1 LWILDQFGH
10 FDEVDVGRSW
20 FNSGLKRFAGDMDA
34 STDLPQ
40 VIAVLETIEVGSNG
54 WRSLRRL
61 ELARFAGP
69 KELEDWKEQG
79 FPLDL
84 EGASVLF
91 DATESS

>member
-1 LWILDQFGH
+1 M
-10 FDEVDVGRSW
+10 DVGRSW
-20 FNSGLKRFAGDMDA
+20 FNSGLKRFAGDMNA

-40 VIAVLETIEVGSNG
+40 VIAVLETIEVRSNG

-69 KELEDWKEQG
+69 RELEDWKEQG

-84 EGASVLF
+84 DEARILF
-91 DATESS
+91 DAEDSS